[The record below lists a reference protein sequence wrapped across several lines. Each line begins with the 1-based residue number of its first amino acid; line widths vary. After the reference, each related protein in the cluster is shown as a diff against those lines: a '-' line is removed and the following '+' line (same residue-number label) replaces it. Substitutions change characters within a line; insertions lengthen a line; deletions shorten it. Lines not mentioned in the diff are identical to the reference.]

1 MSTENLDTS
10 SESLPSV
17 PSVDNPRPSPP
28 LTENFNTGTATDP
41 AIGTNEERSELTVDG
56 QKVTVQQDATLLDA
70 VKSVGADEDISAL
83 CYYDRE
89 DTDQIG
95 PRSECRT
102 CMVETDEHGLVPSCS
117 FPADDGIT
125 VRTDSEEA
133 EEARS
138 VNLDLVLSDHNLR
151 CTTCGKNGRCE
162 LQDAA
167 IDADVEAPRYGV
179 FDERDEYE
187 PLDDSSPFIQID
199 RNKCIL
205 CNRCVEACNDVQVEG
220 VLRIEGSGPDT
231 RIGFQNG
238 ADTMMDSTCVSCGH
252 CATVC
257 PTGALVEQDMTDA
270 TTIPVPGFTQK
281 NSVGETIEAENDQ
294 FQSSLATPMKEESST
309 EDDATPDNDV
319 TNND

>member
-1 MSTENLDTS
+1 MSTENTDTS

-167 IDADVEAPRYGV
+167 IDADVEAPDMAYSTSATNTNHSTTPRH
-179 FDERDEYE
+179 
-187 PLDDSSPFIQID
+187 SSRSIGTNAFSAI
-199 RNKCIL
+199 
-205 CNRCVEACNDVQVEG
+205 A
-220 VLRIEGSGPDT
+220 VLRPVTTYRSRASSVSKGQVRT
-231 RIGFQNG
+231 RALGFRM
-238 ADTMMDSTCVSCGH
+238 AR
-252 CATVC
+252 
-257 PTGALVEQDMTDA
+257 
-270 TTIPVPGFTQK
+270 IR
-281 NSVGETIEAENDQ
+281 
-294 FQSSLATPMKEESST
+294 
-309 EDDATPDNDV
+309 
-319 TNND
+319 